1 MLHHSIGHL
10 QWCFDDETKGAVG
23 RMNPPHASA
32 ACSIAVGLIFPLAPV
47 GGKFCAHRAR
57 RGIAFHLIAAGYFEA
72 RVGVL
77 VFARRELIVAVN

>member
-10 QWCFDDETKGAVG
+10 QRCVEDETKGAVG
-23 RMNPPHASA
+23 RMNPPYASA
-32 ACSIAVGLIFPLAPV
+32 ACSTAVGLIFPLAPV
-47 GGKFCAHRAR
+47 GGKFCAPRAH
-57 RGIAFHLIAAGYFEA
+57 RGIAFHLIATGHFEA